1 MGCCL
6 ACQDG
11 SPAGEADVVCVGHQG
26 LVVGL
31 AQTAALGLQEVLGP
45 WAWRAAGQEKSTA
58 VDLCCCSHRRH
69 DKPW

>member
-1 MGCCL
+1 ML
-6 ACQDG
+6 
-11 SPAGEADVVCVGHQG
+11 CVGHRG

-58 VDLCCCSHRRH
+58 VDLCCCSHGRH